1 MLVTDAQETALS
13 HRQKVEDEAASE
25 ATRIREE
32 AANEAS
38 RIIAKARETLDNIA
52 SQARRSKDKNLIA
65 ALQGMLQDPGIQHH
79 VATSPSEELSDFGD
93 LAWRGEKGSSITD
106 TQVADQSSNQ
116 SIDEEIS
123 LVEDV
128 SVWESPKRRR
138 FGRSK

>member
-1 MLVTDAQETALS
+1 VTDAQETALS

-65 ALQGMLQDPGIQHH
+65 ALQGMLQDPGIQRQ

-93 LAWRGEKGSSITD
+93 LAWREDEGTSIPD
-106 TQVADQSSNQ
+106 TQVAGQSSDQ